1 MWKFLFLLLLRV
13 VRPVCGS
20 DPAVE
25 VKADAGVS
33 VALTWGQGGKEPGSL
48 RGSLAWQQVGLGPG
62 LGQEAFSSSFSLH
75 FRSPMSL
82 PSTLTPPTPSAQVSV
97 KPTCICPG
105 FTPGLAIS
113 LGRCGG
119 GVVVSVLFSPL
130 PLHLLSVA
138 DGEKLEFGVRWPWIQ
153 GQLLPFSGCVTS
165 ERSLHPTGPLPP
177 HLPQGGV
184 IPG

>member
-1 MWKFLFLLLLRV
+1 MGWCRRFCFFCYEVRV
-13 VRPVCGS
+13 VGPLCGS

-25 VKADAGVS
+25 VKADVGVS

-113 LGRCGG
+113 LGRRGG
-119 GVVVSVLFSPL
+119 GVRVSVLFSPL
-130 PLHLLSVA
+130 PSPRTCS
-138 DGEKLEFGVRWPWIQ
+138 GWQMGRSWNLESGGPGFKASCC
-153 GQLLPFSGCVTS
+153 PFLAV
-165 ERSLHPTGPLPP
+165 
-177 HLPQGGV
+177 
-184 IPG
+184 